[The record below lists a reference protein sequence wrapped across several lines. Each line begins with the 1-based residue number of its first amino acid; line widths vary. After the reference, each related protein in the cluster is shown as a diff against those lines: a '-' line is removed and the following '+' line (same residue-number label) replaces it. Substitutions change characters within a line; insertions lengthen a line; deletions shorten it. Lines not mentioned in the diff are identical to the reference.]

1 MAIWL
6 YSKETEFKKYQ
17 LKINLAM
24 QTRQFSSNLKK
35 KNGTQMDI
43 TEFTKH

>member
-6 YSKETEFKKYQ
+6 YISKETEFKKYQ

-24 QTRQFSSNLKK
+24 QTRQFSSNLIK
-35 KNGTQMDI
+35 KNNFSTDL
-43 TEFTKH
+43 